1 MDDDLDEL
9 AWLKLD
15 DVSQTVDVSEI
26 EHMYQTLEL
35 EEARIEV
42 EISDCVDHRASVDM
56 RLAQLSALHKRVEAT
71 HLLVKPMQQT
81 IDATAG
87 NAGVI
92 SGHVRELDQE
102 RVKLEHALNT
112 VRETVELKERLSE
125 LLTAMEAR
133 DVDRA
138 ATLVHE
144 YGTTSSDTLDSP
156 FIPFAAPD
164 SSQPPRD
171 IISAATKELVERVTF
186 MFDAAVE
193 SNNTREISRC
203 FRLFPQLGET
213 QRGLDAYS
221 EFLCA
226 AITDKTRLGQVH
238 VSYALRVTRLFE
250 AIASVVD
257 SHFALVEQYYGK
269 GYVLRVIQR
278 LQMEGARR
286 ACLVLDF
293 FEEERQVKRRLAQIQ
308 QADVARPWVP
318 PRPSV
323 KAKADLDDGI
333 SDVDFKDI
341 ASILA
346 EVVLIGRQV
355 AAFDRFLESRA
366 QPEALLLLD
375 DPEAQRRVFLSS
387 EAIGKLVPLSTGQN
401 TMHVDEQTGL
411 VAHTQLTSRIEW
423 LTCTYV
429 AFETFCVKR
438 SMAKAMSLDD
448 TDALSGWDGAVSS
461 DLEARAQ
468 GPPAG
473 TVQTSSCVGDVFF
486 VAKTSL
492 EHAVAVQ
499 QAEAVEAVAQCVL
512 EAVGEFV
519 RVMEQ
524 RAAEKWADGA
534 GVQRR
539 ILVSL
544 NNLDLANVYLQKMVD
559 ELRVRLDSEWA
570 RASDAVKS
578 RGRNAIDSLSALSSK
593 LLQAQQHSIDQL
605 SSMLLKPWMR
615 SILQHSYRDIKYVLS
630 DEEFNDVQSDNLFQ
644 QRFELRVRKLGHQL
658 RPRLLPTTYALVV
671 ESMCVCLVYDWE
683 RAIRQSKFNMLGGMM
698 FEKDVR
704 FVQLCLEREANG
716 VLRARFARLVQM
728 ARVVAEPVDAVSVAG
743 VDKDVRA
750 MLANRVDMVQQ
761 N

>member
-9 AWLKLD
+9 AWLNLD
-15 DVSQTVDVSEI
+15 DVSQTLDVSEI
-26 EHMYQTLEL
+26 EQLYQTLEL

-42 EISDCVDHRASVDM
+42 EISDCVEHRASADT

-71 HLLVKPMQQT
+71 HRLVKPMQQT

-87 NAGVI
+87 NAGAI

-125 LLTAMEAR
+125 LLTAMETR

-144 YGTTSSDTLDSP
+144 YASTSSDTLDSP
-156 FIPFAAPD
+156 FIAFASD
-164 SSQPPRD
+164 STQPRD
-171 IISAATKELVERVTF
+171 IIASATKELVERVTF
-186 MFDAAVE
+186 MFNTAVE
-193 SNNTREISRC
+193 SNNTREIGRC
-203 FRLFPQLGET
+203 FRLFPQLNES
-213 QRGLDAYS
+213 QLGLDLYS
-221 EFLCA
+221 EFLCT
-226 AITDKTRLGQVH
+226 AITDKTRLAQVH
-238 VSYALRVTRLFE
+238 TTYALRITRLFE

-257 SHFALVEQYYGK
+257 NNFALVEQYYGR
-269 GYVLRVIQR
+269 GYVLRIIQR

-308 QADVARPWVP
+308 QVDVVRP
-318 PRPSV
+318 RNV
-323 KAKADLDDGI
+323 KVERDDGI
-333 SDVDFKDI
+333 SDGDFKDI

-355 AAFDRFLESRA
+355 AAFSRFLESRA

-375 DPEAQRRVFLSS
+375 NPETQRRVFLSTES
-387 EAIGKLVPLSTGQN
+387 LSKLVPLSSALPN
-401 TMHVDEQTGL
+401 TMRVDEQTGL
-411 VAHTQLTSRIEW
+411 VAHTQLTSRVEW
-423 LTCTYV
+423 LANVYV
-429 AFETFCVKR
+429 ELETFCVKR
-438 SMAKAMSLDD
+438 SMAKAMALDD
-448 TDALSGWDGAVSS
+448 TNELSGWDSAVIS
-461 DLEARAQ
+461 DPEARAQ
-468 GPPAG
+468 GPSAG
-473 TVQTSSCVGDVFF
+473 MVQTSSCVGDVFF

-492 EHAVAVQ
+492 EHAIAIQ
-499 QAEAVEAVAQCVL
+499 QPRAVEAIALCVL
-512 EAVGEFV
+512 EAFGEFV

-524 RAAEKWADGA
+524 QAVEKWADVA
-534 GVQRR
+534 SVQRR
-539 ILVSL
+539 ILVAL
-544 NNLDLANVYLQKMVD
+544 NNVDLANVYLQKMVD
-559 ELRVRLDSEWA
+559 EVRIRLDTEWA
-570 RASDAVKS
+570 RLPETDKS
-578 RGRNAIDSLSALSSK
+578 RAQNAINSLSAVSSK

-605 SSMLLKPWMR
+605 STMLLKPWMR

-644 QRFELRVRKLGHQL
+644 QRFELRIRKLGQQL
-658 RPRLLPTTYALVV
+658 RPCLLPSTYTLVV
-671 ESMCVCLVYDWE
+671 DTMCACLVYDWE

-704 FVQLCLEREANG
+704 FVQLCLEQEANG
-716 VLRARFARLVQM
+716 VLRAKFAKLVQM
-728 ARVVAEPVDAVSVAG
+728 ARVVAEPVEAVDGRA

-750 MLANRVDMVQQ
+750 MLANRVDIVQK
-761 N
+761 